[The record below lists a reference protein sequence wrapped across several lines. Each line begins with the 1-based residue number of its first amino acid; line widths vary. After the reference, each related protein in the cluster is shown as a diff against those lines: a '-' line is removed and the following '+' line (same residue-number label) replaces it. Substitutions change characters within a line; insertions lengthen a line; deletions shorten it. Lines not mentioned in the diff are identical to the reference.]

1 MDVDLSK
8 LLKNYVGDANNYDEF
23 LKSDKGINKIWQ
35 QLLENIDTIG
45 VEELDDIQS
54 EINWL
59 MRENGVTY
67 NVYNDPSGLN
77 RTWKLNAVPFMIH
90 EKEWSHVEK
99 GIQQRAELLN
109 LVLKDIY
116 GKRELIKNKV
126 IPPEVIYEHRGF
138 LRQCDQIEYTTPKNL
153 MVYSAELSRGPDG
166 RMWVVNDRTQAPSG
180 MGYALENR
188 FTTRRVAKELFQNI
202 HVKLLS
208 EFFKEFNQMLLDASN
223 SANENPNIVILT
235 PGPHNETYFEHAY
248 LSSLLGYPLV
258 KGSDLLVRNGFVWI
272 KSLKGLK
279 KVDVILRRVD
289 DVFVDPLELRE
300 DSYLGV
306 AGLLEVVRNQK
317 VTIVNPVG
325 SGVIENSGLTPFMN
339 AICNYY
345 FKEDLILPQIASWWC
360 GQKKEREFVLKD
372 LKDFVVKRIDRSNRE
387 SIYFCEFLSEEEL
400 KELTAEI
407 NKNPARFVAQEK
419 ISFSS
424 APNYVDGT
432 LEPRKIV
439 CRTFSIASENGYKV
453 MQGGLVR
460 VASERKEL
468 RVSNQRG
475 GISKDFWVISDSKV
489 SNHQQFTY
497 TNKNL
502 GASKIND
509 LPSNTAENLFWSGR
523 YLGRALITSRY
534 LRMVLENMNHE
545 RYDPKK
551 MDSEILTHLFKS
563 VTNITSTFPGFV
575 EEGKEK
581 ALEDPLRE
589 LQSVI
594 LDVNRIGSLAQT
606 LSSFSGSYYSL
617 RNLWS
622 NDIWR
627 VFDSIKKLW
636 SDYDSSKKYSVN
648 TLIRILDKTITRLIA
663 FMGLIE
669 ESIMVNQGLI
679 LYFIGLQMEQASMN
693 IAKFRSMI
701 VFDFE
706 EQLNYQILESLLN
719 SHESLNI
726 YRYSYQSYLSSE
738 NVMDLIVL
746 DKEYKKSLHYQL
758 TRMRKDISRLPI
770 PENTVGFAECQ
781 TKIGLAC
788 KIIQTIDSK
797 TILEANPSN
806 RLREKLEE
814 TLSELSDLLHETSL
828 AISKTYFDHSYQQK
842 QMVQQKIDV

>member
-1 MDVDLSK
+1 MNVDLNI
-8 LLKNYVGDANNYDEF
+8 LLKDYQGGVGNYDEI
-23 LKSDKGINKIWQ
+23 LKSEKEVNRVWK

-67 NVYNDPSGLN
+67 NIYNDPGGLN
-77 RTWKLNAVPFMIH
+77 RTWKLNAVPFVIH
-90 EKEWSHVEK
+90 EKEWAHVEK

-116 GKRELIKNKV
+116 GKRELIKNKI

-188 FTTRRVAKELFQNI
+188 LTTSRVASELFQNI

-208 EFFKEFNQMLLDASN
+208 EFFKEFNQMLLRTAN
-223 SANENPNIVILT
+223 SENENPNIVILT

-258 KGSDLLVRNGFVWI
+258 KGNDLLVRNGCVWI

-339 AICNYY
+339 AISNYY

-360 GQKKEREFVLKD
+360 GQKKERDFVLKN
-372 LKDFVVKRIDRSNRE
+372 LKNYVVKRIDRSNRE
-387 SIYFCEFLSEEEL
+387 SIFFCEFLSEEEL
-400 KELTAEI
+400 KALTTEI

-419 ISFSS
+419 ISFSTS
-424 APNYVDGT
+424 PNYVKGT

-439 CRTFSIASENGYKV
+439 CRTFSIGSENGYKV

-475 GISKDFWVISDSKV
+475 GISKDFWVITDAKM
-489 SNHQQFTY
+489 SNQQQFTY
-497 TNKNL
+497 TKKNL
-502 GASKIND
+502 GGAKISD

-534 LRMVLENMNHE
+534 LRMVLTNMNNE
-545 RYDPKK
+545 RYNPKK
-551 MDSEILTHLFKS
+551 TDSEILSHLYRS

-581 ALEDPLRE
+581 ALKDPLQE

-594 LDVNRIGSLAQT
+594 LDVTRVGSLAQT
-606 LSSFSGSYYSL
+606 LRSFNSSYYSL

-622 NDIWR
+622 SDIWR

-636 SDYDSSKKYSVN
+636 SNYDATQKYSIN
-648 TLIRILDKTITRLIA
+648 NLIKLLDRTITRLIA

-726 YRYSYQSYLSSE
+726 YRYSYQSYLSAE

-758 TRMRKDISRLPI
+758 NRMRKDISRLPI
-770 PENTVGFAECQ
+770 PENKVGFSECQ
-781 TKIGLAC
+781 TKINAAC
-788 KIIQTIDSK
+788 KIIEAINSK
-797 TILEANPSN
+797 TILEANPNNS
-806 RLREKLEE
+806 LREELEA

-828 AISKTYFDHSYQQK
+828 AISKTYFDHSYQQT
-842 QMVQQKIDV
+842 QMVQQKIEV